1 MTCILYTQ
9 MIVTGLICENTGQTR
24 HSCLVILAKSCFE
37 IINRNVASHNINLK
51 VVKYVKAMET
61 LILI

>member
-1 MTCILYTQ
+1 MTCILYTE

-24 HSCLVILAKSCFE
+24 NSCLLILAKSCFE
-37 IINRNVASHNINLK
+37 IINPNVASHNINSK
-51 VVKYVKAMET
+51 VVKYVKVMQT